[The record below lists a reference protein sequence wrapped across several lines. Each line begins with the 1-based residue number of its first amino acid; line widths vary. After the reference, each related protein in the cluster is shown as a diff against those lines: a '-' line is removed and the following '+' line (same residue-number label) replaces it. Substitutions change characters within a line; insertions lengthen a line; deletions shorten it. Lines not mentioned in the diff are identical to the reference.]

1 MIVLLVDELLLRML
15 VCRVG
20 CGGLAQ
26 NLDPST
32 FQMDCR
38 CLLFEDWRS

>member
-20 CGGLAQ
+20 CGGLPQ
-26 NLDPST
+26 NLDLST
-32 FQMDCR
+32 FSMRCR
-38 CLLFEDWRS
+38 CLLVEDWKS